1 MKYFVLL
8 YTLFF
13 TILDYTH
20 AQGQVVPLESFRRL
34 NVNNPVVRRWAMQ
47 GIAVLGQQRNKT
59 FVLVRVVSADARYE
73 LDVNGTERV
82 RRRVDSDAR
91 MANCN
96 RPGRCIREVFTVILR
111 YFNGTQIINVI

>member
-13 TILDYTH
+13 TILEYIH
-20 AQGQVVPLESFRRL
+20 AQGQVIPLERFRRL
-34 NVNNPVVRRWAMQ
+34 NTNNPVVRRWARE
-47 GIAVLGQQRNKT
+47 GIAVLEQQRNRT

-73 LDVNGTERV
+73 LDASGTERV

-91 MANCN
+91 RVNCN
-96 RPGRCIREVFTVILR
+96 RPGGCIREVFTVILK